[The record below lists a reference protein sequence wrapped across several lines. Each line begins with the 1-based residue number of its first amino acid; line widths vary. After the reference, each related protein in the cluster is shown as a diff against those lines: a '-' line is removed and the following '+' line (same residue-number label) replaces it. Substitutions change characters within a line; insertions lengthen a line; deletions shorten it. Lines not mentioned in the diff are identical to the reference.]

1 MRITRKSEITLEKI
15 LNDYQSALEMA
26 ANSNKPGDM
35 ISAAREQARLVGL
48 LVERREVGSVGEFE
62 AMENVEEVLEAVAK
76 EAGDEAAMA
85 LAKAFGIIAQ
95 GQKEVIK
102 NAPAQDA
109 EALIEAVPGSDAV
122 N

>member
-1 MRITRKSEITLEKI
+1 MRINRKSDITLEKI

-26 ANSNKPGDM
+26 ADSNKPGDM

-48 LVERREVGSVGEFE
+48 LVERREVGGVGEFE

-76 EAGDEAAMA
+76 EAGNEAAMA

-95 GQKEVIK
+95 GQKETIK